1 MMNFR
6 LLKDNLE
13 QILLDSSTTSGYEVV
28 GYQVQGTGAKE
39 TLGPKRRVQVFYDS
53 GDFSKGKAAIS
64 GGPVQHEIT
73 YRIELTVSA
82 ESKANLT
89 VINDAGSSPAEI
101 AAAISSFQTAAGEA
115 DNSLDE
121 FFEIIYQILMD
132 SRNEDIGT
140 TGPPFIVSS
149 RWVGGM
155 QKDNPLGQG
164 EYVVLTGTIEF
175 TCMAVE
181 EILGDEG
188 TPAGT
193 GAYNQTTDLEGDD
206 NEKTGVTV

>member
-6 LLKDNLE
+6 VLKENLE
-13 QILLDSSTTSGYEVV
+13 EILLASAVSECYEVV
-28 GYQVQGTGAKE
+28 GYQVQGTAAKE
-39 TLGPKRRVQVFYDS
+39 VLGAKRRVQVFYDS
-53 GDFSKGKAAIS
+53 GDFLKGKAAIS
-64 GGPVQHEIT
+64 GGPTQHEIT

-82 ESKANLT
+82 ESKADLT
-89 VINDAGSSPAEI
+89 VINDSGSTAAEI
-101 AAAISSFQTAAGEA
+101 AAAISSFQTAASEA

-121 FFEIIYQILMD
+121 FFEIVYQILMD

-149 RWVGGM
+149 RWVGRM

-181 EILGDEG
+181 EVLGDTG

-193 GAYNQTTDLEGDD
+193 GAYDQTTDLEGDD
-206 NEKTGVTV
+206 NEKTGVIV

>member
-6 LLKDNLE
+6 VLKDNLE
-13 QILLDSSTTSGYEVV
+13 TILLDSSTPSGYEVV
-28 GYQVQGTGAKE
+28 GHQVQGAGAKE
-39 TLGPKRRVQVFYDS
+39 TLGSKRRVQVFYDS
-53 GDFSKGKAAIS
+53 GDFSKSNAAIS

-82 ESKANLT
+82 ESKADLT
-89 VINDAGSSPAEI
+89 VINDSGSSAAEI

-115 DNSLDE
+115 DNALDE
-121 FFEIIYQILMD
+121 FFEIIYQVLMD

-181 EILGDEG
+181 EVLGDTG

-193 GAYNQTTDLEGDD
+193 GAYDQTTDLEGDD